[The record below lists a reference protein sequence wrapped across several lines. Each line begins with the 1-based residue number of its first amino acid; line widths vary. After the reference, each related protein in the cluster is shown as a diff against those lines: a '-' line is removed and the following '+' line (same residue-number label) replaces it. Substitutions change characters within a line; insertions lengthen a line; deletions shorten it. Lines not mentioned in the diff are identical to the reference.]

1 MTLCS
6 VLTDG
11 VHAHGCISICHCEQ
25 VNIFGVGGGAA
36 CQNHFIIILILKKM
50 NAHVMFYLDDE
61 IELVIEL
68 RTPIL
73 YFHINNE
80 MLIKDHVLLRCTFSV
95 ISRLDGVTF
104 S

>member
-1 MTLCS
+1 MHLNSLC
-6 VLTDG
+6 
-11 VHAHGCISICHCEQ
+11 HGEQ
-25 VNIFGVGGGAA
+25 VNIFGGGGPA
-36 CQNHFIIILILKKM
+36 CQNHFIIILILKKTDRPCDE
-50 NAHVMFYLDDE
+50 FYLDDV
-61 IELVIEL
+61 IELVIKL

-80 MLIKDHVLLRCTFSV
+80 MLIKDHVLLSSTFSV